1 MGTTIIL
8 VTLTIFFLFVLT
20 KFHHPFP
27 GLHDN
32 SYIFPDLYLIGFIL
46 SIMIGLLFLSY
57 FGIRFSGESKRRS
70 DAINKL
76 KQVIAKEYE
85 LESLGGQAQLQRFIH

>member
-1 MGTTIIL
+1 MIVPAIVSSTFLSMGTTIIL
-8 VTLTIFFLFVLT
+8 VTLTVFLFVLT

-57 FGIRFSGESKRRS
+57 FGIRFSGESKG
-70 DAINKL
+70 D
-76 KQVIAKEYE
+76 QM
-85 LESLGGQAQLQRFIH
+85 Q